1 MVIILRARRKLLLT
15 NIRYQYRR
23 MIMARKRI
31 KKRDQQ
37 RQKEEELTPDE
48 IADLLTG
55 GCDNL
60 GLS

>member
-1 MVIILRARRKLLLT
+1 MV
-15 NIRYQYRR
+15 
-23 MIMARKRI
+23 MARKAI
-31 KKRDQQ
+31 KKNEHEKKQ
-37 RQKEEELTPDE
+37 EVELTPDE

>member
-1 MVIILRARRKLLLT
+1 
-15 NIRYQYRR
+15 
-23 MIMARKRI
+23 MARKPARKNEHE
-31 KKRDQQ
+31 KK
-37 RQKEEELTPDE
+37 KETELTPDE